1 METVNRN
8 NYRKTSIALIALLLI
23 AVAVLT
29 IVAVSVNTIAYAD
42 TQYPDWL
49 PDDYTVGITLG
60 GYYQNYGL
68 VTSMDYADNESY
80 VFVYIFYR
88 VPQNADAKDLKVR
101 IRTKNGTAVAGDDY
115 KAFDD
120 VVTLRR
126 SSYVGILSNGSTRY
140 YCDHISIDIKNDATR
155 LIVDGKRP
163 YFEVELYDVLS
174 EGFTIEESARTLRV
188 NLSSKNAHS
197 YTTQYA
203 FGTYMLSGYLCDD
216 RRSTDSLNIYSED
229 KANQALSASYTPNL
243 NDSAFKKDYKDLGI
257 ADYYMGVKLKLD
269 EKGVSLSSWCYLDLY
284 DGNTSGLH
292 LYHGEFRSI
301 WDDDLKPGIYYE
313 DMKHQNESFASGT
326 DSFKDESEKYGRLQ
340 AYYFRVSSGTLYE
353 TFKNGSNYWRKTF
366 GWVVSTIL
374 IDDTAPQIKGWYVD
388 KGTIQK
394 GDKIRISVRF
404 NEPLNATQTELRNVK
419 LRAVFSGSG
428 GFNNYNATFNCVN
441 AAGSLPSD
449 TLIFEFDPSQA
460 KDAYDAPLIG
470 TINNIEIAGFDKLNL
485 IKDYGRNQNNNNNY
499 CGNYTTLQSL
509 ESAKMSPRQLRS
521 DLKISFD
528 NRSPVIEQS
537 ASVSNEYVDSFHTT
551 VTTSNTTLL
560 QGTYYLW
567 SQSPDLN
574 YTKVATPV
582 VGDLDTYYEISGD
595 SFVKTHDADIVVD
608 KTYFVPRAFDLAKTY
623 EFLQIRNASALA
635 SYDDVRRYAE
645 FTPFDIGYTVDGN
658 FDTTLSGVSGTYYL
672 HVYAKT
678 IYSDEASESRRFG
691 PIHIDNAAPKFSAI
705 TPDADSLS
713 EKLVTAHVEELSGF
727 RNIILHLRE
736 VGFDVQDAEA
746 DVQKFLLY
754 GTTDDTTVTVPEA
767 GAEASFQTALDLAS
781 GSLSFTLSAEHHLGL
796 SETGDKAYGDYYI
809 GLVGTD
815 LVGNTSVLH
824 STDTKTSFDL
834 RATFAPYVKIGGVDV
849 TDQDGVLIPA
859 NILFYAD
866 NAYVVDIS
874 EGAKTIVI
882 GRPGNID
889 DDADAYIVSSV
900 IRYQNN
906 VRTDLHFVKDTDY
919 TVEANGNANPY
930 LSFDLDTPGYY
941 EFITRATFNA
951 TDSFSKTVRMYVTD
965 GNGNSETGNYDVI
978 FNKGVNLKNKLFALS
993 TSRYYSRTGTGM
1005 GSSVSSYYNDST
1017 EPLLFSSREKA
1028 VDYVKMMEYRDFYAV
1043 RFTEADMQA
1052 FNNGTIVTDRTEP
1065 RRPSVG
1071 EVWIRYKAT
1080 TWNFS
1085 TNQRD
1090 WVYYY
1095 YGGSTVN
1102 TTVDINAISD
1112 SLASVVDQVANIIT
1126 QKGDWTYLTSQAG
1139 TNENGA
1145 LYVDPS
1151 RIPQSFTA
1159 TTSLGTPSTG
1169 LTYSGAGANPLE
1181 YAFDKDVYY
1190 DLYNDENDVTLISSY
1205 KFSYLNTTKIYYAQ
1219 AQYDAGNL
1227 VTGISAYANDYV
1239 PLTAAYLSQ
1248 AVASSGVYAV
1258 RELDEKGMRDY
1269 FVYVDVTVPT
1279 IRGQYTGID
1288 SDQETYQWWTQGND
1302 GDVLY
1307 TTSFS
1312 ISYIYD
1318 KAFDASMTEV
1328 NDYLDQ
1334 VKDADTYAY
1343 IAVFDVTDGGKTLVA
1358 SLSLTELK
1366 EPGAVYELPY
1376 GVYVVE
1382 VYDRAGNHF
1391 GMTVSRA
1398 ETELTSTI
1406 EIVDNDSITF
1416 MVHDRIPSEIDKVYV
1431 TRPGMASQEIDFAEQ
1446 AVVVTRNGKD
1456 YYALTYTDAGQY
1468 DFTVIDRYGYTL
1480 SPSTD
1485 PDQAGKT
1492 HTVGNLVRVNPY
1504 ETVTWVTRTE
1514 DGRFVELDASDISL
1528 FRADTYYITSD
1539 DKLTFVL
1546 DSTTVYSYA
1555 FTGNVNATE
1564 IERTVDGK
1572 KYLYVNVDSTE
1583 RWSVRIYYT
1592 LYPDVAVT
1600 FNRIAKRAVVPA
1612 AINLR
1617 ALDKD
1622 SKGVA
1627 QADESNR
1634 IVVYVYTT
1642 DELVSNV
1649 TVRLRTR
1656 DRSAIASLGDYDE
1669 TDLTV
1674 VLTPSEKEKMVTIQ
1688 THPSGISTYNSKTYE
1703 YANRTFDLFIDSV
1716 EGNAEKGKSSMECA
1730 VPGVQELN
1738 IVEKD
1743 GILVF
1748 EDYLAGAKHGLPN
1761 VAMEYKSELSNVGS
1775 YDYSNDF
1782 SISASWLST
1791 FINSGLADLY
1801 VSGGMSISADDDSN
1815 SSALRLT
1822 LTEKSTGKQ
1831 LFRVYLNNLMEH
1843 ATITFGNTYKNEG
1856 EDDDDQP
1863 KVTNVSYDKATSIKL
1878 TENRGNAIAGQYFYV
1893 PATANGLI
1901 TLNVH
1906 EDEYTYVVHTQYGV
1920 HTYYKLPGRNL
1931 NDVLGYS
1938 LLVDTKAPT
1947 IKSWHVDHNTITVG
1961 EKLRLSIRFSEPVYI
1976 SGAEPYV
1983 FADATGTSQSL
1994 TFTYAGGAGTDTL
2007 YFEFDPSAFT
2017 GEINITGISLGNIK
2031 NYSSIFDY
2039 AYNGSKKNNVVGLPE
2054 IPKDTE
2060 WDNSCSLDTRIP
2072 RVDLDGTYVPSAN
2085 PQRNASVPLNVSK
2098 VTSGAELQYS
2108 WTVESDAPADY
2119 EKTITMTSAQQR
2131 VTVEAKGL
2139 SGTYYLH
2146 AYIKSVYGKVTTETY
2161 GPFYFDND
2169 MPSITGLVVEEATK
2183 GLKERNVTFYVSDE
2197 PKGQASSGIAQ
2208 VYLYYL
2214 IKGEDSSKLLTLYD
2228 VNGDERTNI
2237 ITILD
2242 NNRVSF
2248 LLRYD
2253 MLGIRKEEQK
2263 DVTLAVYAVDGLG
2276 NSGTISTYTFCPAVV
2291 NFDVR
2296 SEVGVTMTCDK
2307 GEFFNA
2313 DSIPVYN
2320 VASAPSFDFSFSK
2333 QADEFDVRQLF
2344 IGGKEI
2350 AESKFG
2356 DYIDYTAD
2364 IDGVHVK
2371 FKSGVVGFVRINF
2384 KASTGAGANH
2394 TVQESSDITFYLT
2407 NGTDKAE
2414 TANYK
2419 ATASGTLLINKVY
2432 MLEAGSVYYYHNGE
2446 GVRQKNYNNT
2456 SKTMAFS
2463 SRAKAIEYVTYY
2475 EMQDLSTRVLTASE
2489 ASALNVGD
2497 GNYRKAAAD
2506 ASVNASAGQVWIRY
2520 KRVTWDRS
2528 ESANDWVYYFYG
2540 TASEI
2545 DPERLP
2551 ASLSSA
2557 IAQVAETIVS
2567 RGGYRYLT
2575 SADDYLDKNGAPYLD
2590 AKQIAVARLT
2600 TYVTN
2605 TGEDFRSVVVYE
2617 GDPDIYDSTVT
2628 PAGADEPC
2636 SLVTTYNFAYGEYT
2650 KLFYTNQTI
2659 MTDAGEQPNAKE
2671 FKLLP
2676 EGTVFGSLNID
2687 GGVYWLRECDE
2698 NGMRDF
2704 KVYLD
2709 KSAPG
2714 LTITY
2719 ENAKGDSIDRELD
2732 SSVDGMSINGKVLKI
2747 KGFSASAAEIDT
2759 MAYIAVFKKNGIQLN
2774 VYRKEDIP
2782 TAGIEIGEGQ
2792 YYLEIADRSG
2802 NMFKVSVSLNSTP
2815 MEVKVLPEENR
2826 HVRITCNRDASE
2838 IKEFEIYLDN
2848 KLLESNYSSSVTYY
2862 QSGVYSIHIEDWFGN
2877 TFNYNYELKRE
2888 LPKVSWYYD
2897 ENDNYI
2903 AYDGTQSCMT
2913 ITKTGDR
2920 EYTIV
2925 TNKQLMFM
2933 YDTSAE
2939 YEYEFSDRSI
2949 SKRESEFNGYKRI
2962 RINDPVDWKVT
2973 IRYARYPEIYVTY
2986 TCLMD
2991 TTPPI
2996 INVSARQDVVRYF
3009 DLQEIEDE
3017 NVKRPASP
3025 SDPDESVFFVP
3036 DTAYFGVTKTITRAV
3051 RNGASI
3057 YSTLIT
3063 LQFDDKSVCSEVE
3076 IYLDGVMIREY
3087 EEGEGV
3093 NNITLNRFGEY
3104 RIVARDT
3111 LGNQSEFS
3119 FVNRTSDAF
3128 KYIVDG
3134 REIDTKLSP
3143 ADSIVD
3149 EGEGY
3154 TYQADA
3160 YSFDSVEFLY
3170 GGSGRIVFLIEKN
3183 GAQHYLR
3190 YDSVDGALYE
3200 VAYRLIQRT
3209 DEEGNPLYYE
3219 DTDNE
3224 IWQYQQIY
3232 ASTVIRDLSAVESD
3246 KSFVLATEE
3255 EVGVNIYVRFDADK
3269 NVYYHVDAPKS
3280 GEATVI
3286 ARIAYN
3292 DEYQPYFTKTVMNGE
3307 LPEVTLEY
3315 VGDDQEQKRITPEST
3330 EQIVYLNGSFFV
3342 TETAFNNITDVTVAY
3357 SRTTEFGNPQVIYRL
3372 NDGYRRIG
3380 NVETDGGIVFI
3391 EGEDAFFTVE
3401 GFYQIIAK
3409 NIYGR
3414 VAKYMVTMS
3423 NDLSVEVTTE
3433 YDDGFA
3439 TKHLVKDDTVYKA
3452 NKQVTVDVY
3461 ADYITYVLF
3470 LDGEQLTDEPVE
3482 INEPSGRCSIVKKDA
3497 GSYRIV
3503 INDRFDNQV
3512 IVEFVIEDK
3521 PFTFKQDYLTGYNED
3536 ALRKD
3541 DGYTNQILSVDA
3553 DKMIA
3558 DGIRYVTVVHGDV
3571 ETVVFDLL
3579 RDEGTPVTAD
3589 RITDVIGASGD
3600 GIYLLRMRNENGN
3613 VAETV
3618 LHYMGSD
3625 TLRVSRLIRTSREA
3639 EPIAIVQGEDNKI
3652 YSNYS
3657 VTFETIARKYEIR
3670 VDGDRADM
3678 PLVIRY
3684 PSDGEDT
3691 GEYRQTVT
3699 YVDEYGFKYSF
3710 EINLIRKQLNID
3722 LTKTMKIVEINE
3734 VKMTQDDVS
3743 VEFEGSVQCEYTL
3756 DAGDRIPYQSGEKL
3770 TADGMYRFYVTD
3782 IAGNVHSAA
3791 VRKDTLVEFTFLY
3804 TGTDKVVE
3812 KGSVVMSG
3820 SARFMPVNNDSAKL
3834 DLVVLNGEEYD
3845 NTKSTGFGECGK
3857 WEFLISDSIGN
3868 KVYYYFY
3875 VLPYPLSRFE
3885 YESPYAY
3892 EITDVSFDSGDGIL
3906 VSYTNMVV
3914 NNANK
3919 RNSTMVFDE
3928 TGTYQVT
3935 VSSIATS
3942 AYFTFEVV
3950 IDRTPPKAE
3959 LIGAVSGAKTT
3970 ANVSLAGC
3978 VTGDVVKV
3986 YKDGKLIQTVEVTNS
4001 ATKMPEINEKGD
4013 YKIVITNAA
4022 GNEQVFEFTRKYT
4035 ANVATTVTIIVF
4047 CLLIAIGLTVVLVL
4061 RKRKKV

>member
-8 NYRKTSIALIALLLI
+8 HYRKTSIALIALLLI

-29 IVAVSVNTIAYAD
+29 IVAVSGNTIAYAD

-140 YCDHISIDIKNDATR
+140 YCDYISIDVKNDATR

-216 RRSTDSLNIYSED
+216 RRSTDNLNIYSED

-269 EKGVSLSSWCYLDLY
+269 EKGVALSSWCYLDLY
-284 DGNTSGLH
+284 DGSTSGLH
-292 LYHGEFRSI
+292 LYHGEFKSI
-301 WDDDLKPGIYYE
+301 WNDDLKPGIYYE
-313 DMKHQNESFASGT
+313 DMSHQNESFASGT

-366 GWVVSTIL
+366 GWDVSIIL

-388 KGTIQK
+388 KNTIQK

-428 GFNNYNATFNCVN
+428 GFNNYQATFDCVN

-449 TLIFEFDPSQA
+449 TLIFEFDPSAA
-460 KDAYDAPLIG
+460 KDAYDAPLVG
-470 TINNIEIAGFDKLNL
+470 TINNIEIAGFDRLNL

-499 CGNYTTLQSL
+499 CANYTTLQSL

-537 ASVSNEYVDSFHTT
+537 ASVSNEFVGSYQTT
-551 VTTSNTTLL
+551 VTTKNTTKL

-574 YTKVATPV
+574 YEKVATPLV
-582 VGDLDTYYEISGD
+582 ADLDTYYEISGD
-595 SFVKTHDADIVVD
+595 SFVRTHDADIVVD
-608 KTYFVPRAFDLAKTY
+608 KAYYVPRDFDLAKVY
-623 EFLQIRNASALA
+623 ELVNMQGASSMT
-635 SYDDVRRYAE
+635 SYNSARRYTD
-645 FTPFDIGYTVDGN
+645 FTPFDIGCSANGN

-678 IYSDEASESRRFG
+678 IYSDEASEFRRFG
-691 PIHIDNAAPKFSAI
+691 PVYIDNAAPVFSAI
-705 TPDADSLS
+705 TADEELI
-713 EKLVTAHVEELSGF
+713 EKHVTAHVEEVSGLSS
-727 RNIILHLRE
+727 IILYLRE
-736 VGFDVQDAEA
+736 VGFDVDDPEME
-746 DVQKFLLY
+746 VTKYLLY
-754 GTTDDTTVTVPEA
+754 GTTDDNTVTVPEE
-767 GAEASFQTALDLAS
+767 GKGFDTVVDLANDTM
-781 GSLSFTLSAEHHLGL
+781 SFTLKAEEHLGL
-796 SETGDKAYGDYYI
+796 SETGDKSYGDYYI
-809 GLVGTD
+809 GIVGTD
-815 LVGNTSVLH
+815 LVGNTSAIC
-824 STDTKTSFDL
+824 STDTRTSFDL
-834 RATFAPYVKIGGVDV
+834 RATFAPYVKIGGVNV
-849 TDQDGVLIPA
+849 TDEDGVLIPE
-859 NILFYAD
+859 NVLFYAE

-874 EGAKTIVI
+874 DGAKTIVI
-882 GRPGNID
+882 GRSGNV
-889 DDADAYIVSSV
+889 DAEEDSYIVSSAV
-900 IRYQNN
+900 RYENN
-906 VRTDLHFVKDTDY
+906 VRTDLHFVKDIDY
-919 TVEANGNANPY
+919 IVEENGYVSPY
-930 LSFDLDTPGYY
+930 VMFDLSAPGYY
-941 EFITRATFNA
+941 EFTTRATLSGTN
-951 TDSFSKTVRMYVTD
+951 TFSKTIRMYVTD
-965 GNGNSETGNYDVI
+965 GNGNSVTQNYATV
-978 FNKGVNLKNKLFALS
+978 FNSGVNLKNKLFALS

-1005 GSSVSSYYNDST
+1005 GSSASSYYNDST

-1043 RFTEADMQA
+1043 RFTDADVQA
-1052 FNNGTIVTDRTEP
+1052 FNNGTIVTDRTES
-1065 RRPSVG
+1065 RRPQVG
-1071 EVWIRYKAT
+1071 DVWIRYKST

-1095 YGGSTVN
+1095 YGGPTVN
-1102 TTVDINAISD
+1102 TTVDINVISD
-1112 SLASVVDQVANIIT
+1112 SLASVVDKVTNIIT
-1126 QKGDWTYLTSQAG
+1126 QKGDTVYLTSLSG

-1159 TTSLGTPSTG
+1159 TTATGTPSTG
-1169 LTYSGAGANPLE
+1169 LTYTGSGTNPLE
-1181 YAFDKDVYY
+1181 YTFDKEAYY
-1190 DLYNDENDVTLISSY
+1190 DKYNDENDVTLISSY
-1205 KFSYLNTTKIYYAQ
+1205 KFSYLNTTKIYYAE
-1219 AQYDAGNL
+1219 AKFDEGNL
-1227 VTGISAYANDYV
+1227 VTGIGAYKDDLRR
-1239 PLTAAYLSQ
+1239 LTATYLTQ
-1248 AVASSGVYAV
+1248 VVTSSGEYVI
-1258 RELDEKGMRDY
+1258 RELDEKGVRDY
-1269 FVYVDVTVPT
+1269 FVYVDVSVPT
-1279 IRGQYTGID
+1279 IRGQYTGVD
-1288 SDQETYQWWTQGND
+1288 SGQENHKWWNAAND

-1307 TTSFS
+1307 TTAFS
-1312 ISYIYD
+1312 ISYVYD
-1318 KAFDASMTEV
+1318 KDFVTTMTEDDF
-1328 NDYLDQ
+1328 NTYLDL
-1334 VKDADTYAY
+1334 VKDADTYSY
-1343 IAVFDVTDGGKTLVA
+1343 VAVFDVTDGGKTLVA
-1358 SLSLTELK
+1358 SRSLTELK

-1376 GVYVVE
+1376 GVYVIE
-1382 VYDRAGNHF
+1382 VCDRAGNHF
-1391 GMTVSRA
+1391 AMTVSRA
-1398 ETELTSTI
+1398 ETQLTSTI
-1406 EIVDNDSITF
+1406 EIVDNDKITF
-1416 MVHDRIPSEIDKVYV
+1416 MVHDRIPSEIEKVYV
-1431 TRPGMASQEIDFAEQ
+1431 TRPGMASQEIDFEQ
-1446 AVVVTRNGKD
+1446 ESVVVTDRNGKEC
-1456 YYALTYTDAGQY
+1456 YALVYTDAGQY
-1468 DFTVIDRYGYTL
+1468 EFYVVDKYGYIL
-1480 SPSTD
+1480 SSSTD

-1504 ETVTWVTRTE
+1504 ETVTWVTRSDE
-1514 DGRFVELDASDISL
+1514 GMFAELDAGDISL

-1546 DSTTVYSYA
+1546 DSTTIYSYA
-1555 FTGNVNATE
+1555 FTGNVTYKE

-1600 FNRIAKRAVVPA
+1600 YNRIAKRAVVPA

-1642 DELVSNV
+1642 DELESNV

-1656 DRSAIASLGDYDE
+1656 DRSAIASLGDYDQ

-1703 YANRTFDLFIDSV
+1703 YANRTFDLFIESV

-1730 VPGVQELN
+1730 VPGVRELN

-1748 EDYLAGAKHGLPN
+1748 EDYLTGAKHGLPN
-1761 VAMEYKSELSNVGS
+1761 VALDGKNSATSNGS
-1775 YDYSNDF
+1775 YDVNNEF
-1782 SISASWLST
+1782 SVGTYWLST
-1791 FINSGLADLY
+1791 YINSGLADLY
-1801 VSGGMSISADDDSN
+1801 VSGGMSISADDSSD

-1822 LTEKSTGKQ
+1822 LIEKSTGKQ
-1831 LFRVYLNNLMEH
+1831 LYRVYLKNLEEH
-1843 ATITFGNTYKNEG
+1843 VGVLFGYEYVNK
-1856 EDDDDQP
+1856 DDDDADEQP
-1863 KVTNVSYDKATSIKL
+1863 KATESYDKDTSIKL
-1878 TENRGNAIAGQYFYV
+1878 AENRGNAVAGRYFYV
-1893 PATANGLI
+1893 PSTLGAF

-1906 EDEYTYVVHTQYGV
+1906 EDEFTRVVQSQYGTYTYYV
-1920 HTYYKLPGRNL
+1920 LPGRNL
-1931 NDVLGYS
+1931 NDILGYS

-1947 IKSWHVDHNTITVG
+1947 IQSWHVDHSTITVG
-1961 EKLRLSIRFSEPVYI
+1961 EKLRLSVRFSEPVYI
-1976 SGAEPYV
+1976 SGPEPYV
-1983 FADATGTSQSL
+1983 FADATGTSKSL
-1994 TFTYAGGAGTDTL
+1994 TFKYAGGAGTDTL

-2017 GEINITGISLGNIK
+2017 DEINIAGISLGNIK
-2031 NYSSIFDY
+2031 NYSSICDY
-2039 AYNGSKKNNVVGLPE
+2039 AYNAYKKNNVAGLPE
-2054 IPKDTE
+2054 IPRDSE

-2072 RVDLDGTYVPSAN
+2072 RVDLDGTYVPSSN
-2085 PQRNASVPLNVSK
+2085 SQRNATVPLNVSRT
-2098 VTSGAELQYS
+2098 TSGAELQYS

-2119 EKTITMTSAQQR
+2119 EKSIALTASQQR
-2131 VTVEAKGL
+2131 VTIEASGV

-2146 AYIKSVYGKVTTETY
+2146 VYIKSVFGKVTTETY
-2161 GPFYFDND
+2161 GPFYFDNA
-2169 MPSITGLVVEEATK
+2169 MPTITGLAVEEATK
-2183 GLKERNVTFYVSDE
+2183 GLKERNVTFYVSDV

-2208 VYLYYL
+2208 IYLHYL
-2214 IKGEDSSKLLTLYD
+2214 IKGEDAANILTLYD
-2228 VNGDERTNI
+2228 VNGDDRTNI
-2237 ITILD
+2237 VTISD
-2242 NNRVSF
+2242 NDRVSF
-2248 LLRYD
+2248 TLRYD

-2263 DVTLAVYAVDGLG
+2263 DVTLAFYAVDALG
-2276 NSGTISTYTFCPAVV
+2276 NSATISTYTYCPAIV
-2291 NFDVR
+2291 NFDAR
-2296 SEVGVTMTCDK
+2296 SEIGVTMQCDK

-2313 DSIPVYN
+2313 DSVPVYN
-2320 VASAPSFDFSFSK
+2320 VAGVAPKFDFLFSK
-2333 QADEFDVRQLF
+2333 QADEYDVRELY
-2344 IGGKEI
+2344 IGGKRI
-2350 AESKFG
+2350 AENKFA
-2356 DYIDYTAD
+2356 DYIEYTAD
-2364 IDGVHVK
+2364 IDGVHVT
-2371 FKSGVVGFVRINF
+2371 FKNNVVGYVRINF
-2384 KASTGAGANH
+2384 KAITGAGESH
-2394 TVQESSDITFYLT
+2394 TVQESADTVFYLT

-2419 ATASGTLLINKVY
+2419 ATESGTLLVNKVY
-2432 MLEAGSVYYYHNGE
+2432 MLDVGSVYYYHNGE
-2446 GVRQKNYNNT
+2446 GVRQKNYNET
-2456 SKTMAFS
+2456 AKTMAFS
-2463 SRAKAIEYVTYY
+2463 TRAKALEYVKYY
-2475 EMQDLSTRVLTASE
+2475 EMQDLTTRQLTASE

-2497 GNYRKAAAD
+2497 GNYRKATAD

-2520 KRVTWDRS
+2520 KRATWDRS
-2528 ESANDWVYYFYG
+2528 ESSNDWVYYYYG
-2540 TASEI
+2540 TSSEI

-2551 ASLSSA
+2551 ASLSTA
-2557 IAQVAETIVS
+2557 ISQVAETIVGK
-2567 RGGYRYLT
+2567 GGYRYLT

-2590 AKQIAVARLT
+2590 KKQIAVGRLS
-2600 TYVTN
+2600 TYLTN
-2605 TGEDFRSVVVYE
+2605 TGEEFRSVVVYE

-2628 PAGADEPC
+2628 PAGEEEPC
-2636 SLVTTYNFAYGEYT
+2636 SLVTTYNFTYGEYT
-2650 KLFYTNQTI
+2650 KLFYTNQ
-2659 MTDAGEQPNAKE
+2659 MTASGDPIDKE
-2671 FKLLP
+2671 FKLLQ

-2687 GGVYWLRECDE
+2687 GGVYWMRECDE
-2698 NGMRDF
+2698 NGVRDF

-2714 LTITY
+2714 LAITY
-2719 ENAKGDSIDRELD
+2719 ENARGESIERELD
-2732 SSVDGMSINGKVLKI
+2732 SSVDGMSINGKVLRI
-2747 KGFSASAAEIDT
+2747 KGFSATVAETDT
-2759 MAYIAVFKKNGIQLN
+2759 MAYVAVFKKNGIQLN
-2774 VYRKEDIP
+2774 VYRREDIP
-2782 TAGIEIGEGQ
+2782 AVGIEIGEGQ

-2815 MEVKVLPEENR
+2815 MEVKVIAEENR
-2826 HVRITCNRDASE
+2826 HVRITCNRDVTE
-2838 IKEFEIYLDN
+2838 IKDFEIYLDN
-2848 KLLESNYSSSVTYY
+2848 KLIESNYSSSVTYY
-2862 QSGVYSIHIEDWFGN
+2862 QSGVYTIHIEDWFGN

-2888 LPKVSWYYD
+2888 LPKVSWFYD
-2897 ENDNYI
+2897 ENDTYV
-2903 AYDGTQSCMT
+2903 AYDGTQPCLNIS
-2913 ITKTGDR
+2913 KTGER
-2920 EYTIV
+2920 EYMIV

-2933 YDTSAE
+2933 YDTSAD

-2949 SKRESEFNGYKRI
+2949 SKRESEFNGYKRV
-2962 RINDPVDWKVT
+2962 RVNDTVDWTLT

-2986 TCLMD
+2986 TCLVD

-2996 INVSARQDVVRYF
+2996 INVSARQDVVKYF
-3009 DLQEIEDE
+3009 DLQQIDAL
-3017 NVKRPASP
+3017 NSGGLNATSP
-3025 SDPDESVFFVP
+3025 EYYVP
-3036 DTAYFGVTKTITRAV
+3036 ETVYFGVSKTISKAV
-3051 RNGASI
+3051 RNNSSI

-3063 LQFDDKSVCSEVE
+3063 MQFDDKSVCSEVE

-3087 EEGEGV
+3087 KEGEGV
-3093 NNITLNRFGEY
+3093 NNITVNRFGEY
-3104 RIVARDT
+3104 RIVARDA
-3111 LGNQSEFS
+3111 LGNQSEFN
-3119 FVNRTSDAF
+3119 FINRASDSF

-3134 REIDTKLSP
+3134 KVVDTKLSP
-3143 ADSIVD
+3143 ADSIVE
-3149 EGEGY
+3149 EGNGY
-3154 TYQADA
+3154 AYQADM
-3160 YSFDSVEFLY
+3160 YSFDNVEFMY
-3170 GGSGRIVFLIEKN
+3170 SGSGKIVFWVEKD
-3183 GAQHYLR
+3183 GETHYLR
-3190 YDSVDGALYE
+3190 YDCVDGALYE
-3200 VAYRLIQRT
+3200 VIYRLVQQL
-3209 DEEGNPLYYE
+3209 DDEGNPVY
-3219 DTDNE
+3219 DTNDNE
-3224 IWQYQQIY
+3224 IWQYQQTY
-3232 ASTVIRDLSAVESD
+3232 LSTVIADMSAVEGG
-3246 KSFVLATEE
+3246 KSFVLATED
-3255 EVGVNIYVRFDADK
+3255 EVGVNISVQFDMEK
-3269 NVYYHVDAPKS
+3269 NAYYHVDAPKT
-3280 GEATVI
+3280 GEATVTV
-3286 ARIAYN
+3286 RIAYN
-3292 DEYQPYFTKTVMNGE
+3292 DQYQPYFTKTVMSGE
-3307 LPEVTLEY
+3307 LPEVTFNY
-3315 VGDDQEQKRITPEST
+3315 VGDDQEQKQITPTST
-3330 EQIVYLNGSFFV
+3330 EQIVYLNGGFFV
-3342 TETAFNNITDVTVAY
+3342 AETAFANITEVTVAY
-3357 SRTTEFGNPQVIYRL
+3357 SRTTEFTNFEIIYTT
-3372 NDGYRRIG
+3372 NEGYKRIG
-3380 NVETDGGIVFI
+3380 NAEQEGGIVFI
-3391 EGEDAFFTVE
+3391 EGEGVFFTVE

-3414 VAKYMVTMS
+3414 VAKYTVTMS
-3423 NDLSVEVTTE
+3423 NDLTVEVTTE
-3433 YDDGFA
+3433 YVDGFA

-3461 ADYITYVLF
+3461 ADYITYDWF
-3470 LDGEQLTDEPVE
+3470 LNGEKQNDEPIE
-3482 INEPSGRCSIVKKDA
+3482 IVEPSGRCSIGKKDA
-3497 GSYRIV
+3497 GAYRLV
-3503 INDRFDNQV
+3503 IRDRFDNEV

-3521 PFTFKQDYLTGYNED
+3521 PFTFKQDYLMGYNPD

-3541 DGYTNQILSVDA
+3541 EGYSNQMLSVAA

-3558 DGIRYVTVVHGDV
+3558 DGIRLVTVVYGET

-3579 RDEGTPVTAD
+3579 RDEGTPVAAD
-3589 RITDVIGASGD
+3589 RITNAIGAKGD
-3600 GIYLLRMRNENGN
+3600 GVYVLRMRNESGN

-3625 TLRVSRLIRTSREA
+3625 TLLVSRLIRTSREA
-3639 EPIAIVQGEDNKI
+3639 ERIAIVQGDENKI

-3657 VTFETIARKYEIR
+3657 VTFETLASKYEIR
-3670 VDGDRADM
+3670 LDGDKADM
-3678 PLVIRY
+3678 PLVVRY
-3684 PSDGEDT
+3684 PTDGEDT

-3722 LTKTMKIVEINE
+3722 LSKTMKVVVINE
-3734 VKMTQDDVS
+3734 VTMTQDDVS
-3743 VEFEGSVQCEYTL
+3743 VEFEGSVLCEYTL
-3756 DAGDRIPYQSGEKL
+3756 DGGDRIAYQSGEKL
-3770 TADGMYRFYVTD
+3770 TADGTYRFYVTD
-3782 IAGNVHSAA
+3782 VAGNVHSTSI
-3791 VRKDTLVEFTFLY
+3791 RKDTLVEFTFLY
-3804 TGTDKVVE
+3804 AGTDKVVE
-3812 KGSVVMSG
+3812 NGSVIMEG

-3834 DLVVLNGEEYD
+3834 DLVVLNGEQYD
-3845 NTKSTGFGECGK
+3845 SDKSIGYGESGK
-3857 WEFLISDSIGN
+3857 WEFLVSDDIGN
-3868 KVYYYFY
+3868 KAYYYFY
-3875 VLPYPLSRFE
+3875 VLPYALSRFE

-3892 EITDVSFDSGDGIL
+3892 QITDVTFDSGDGIP
-3906 VSYTNMVV
+3906 VSYTNLVT
-3914 NNANK
+3914 NNAGK
-3919 RNSTMVFDE
+3919 KNSIMKFEE
-3928 TGTYQVT
+3928 TGSYQVT

-3942 AYFTFEVV
+3942 AYFTFAVV

-3959 LIGAVSGAKTT
+3959 LIGAVSGVKTT
-3970 ANVSLAGC
+3970 ANVSLEGC